1 LVDLEWVSGVT
12 DEPSLLLQNG
22 RGGRQQ
28 YGIRPAEPSGF
39 GGAGRGDAVVD
50 VPLDNMGV
58 RCRTRMLA
66 TFELPVLIRR
76 FSGTFAGRAGLEE
89 QGQGAL
95 VVGIRSEAARS
106 GGILL
111 CLPLLSSWL
120 FHFCLTE
127 IVFSLL

>member
-50 VPLDNMGV
+50 VPLDSMGV

-66 TFELPVLIRR
+66 TFELPVQNWWIFLSPLSELATYDDCFCFGSNVQVQPRSTR
-76 FSGTFAGRAGLEE
+76 MGTKSIPTFLNTCPRPH
-89 QGQGAL
+89 
-95 VVGIRSEAARS
+95 
-106 GGILL
+106 GILT
-111 CLPLLSSWL
+111 PISR
-120 FHFCLTE
+120 
-127 IVFSLL
+127 